1 MKKFNNILI
10 NLGYFLVSLI
20 IYLIII
26 TTFSYFNLINYKT
39 ISIISFITLN
49 ILFLINGFK
58 LGKRSD
64 KKGYLSG
71 IIMGLS
77 MILLLLFLSIIF
89 RRLPSIKSFIYF
101 LVLLLSS
108 TIGGMFGINKRK
120 S

>member
-10 NLGYFLVSLI
+10 NIGYFLISLI

-26 TTFSYFNLINYKT
+26 TTFSYFNILSYKN
-39 ISIISFITLN
+39 ICIISFIIIN

-58 LGKRSD
+58 LGKRSES
-64 KKGYLSG
+64 KGYLSG

-77 MILLLLFLSIIF
+77 LIILLLFLSIIF
-89 RRLPSIKSFIYF
+89 KSIPSLKSLIYF
-101 LVLLLSS
+101 LTLIISS